1 MLYLVCLE
9 LNTQERERERER
21 DMKNVFRKN
30 KQASRSAAMASHCNH
45 VLPQRSLA
53 NQNHLSQHDLSHM
66 LYNYIII
73 CCLSLSVS
81 LWKCVTAVYGH
92 PPGLRHKPG
101 GTSLCIYASI
111 GRTPHVPG
119 IGISLLRPIPSHLFF
134 IYHVGSLHRW

>member
-9 LNTQERERERER
+9 LNTRERER

-73 CCLSLSVS
+73 CCLSLS
-81 LWKCVTAVYGH
+81 L
-92 PPGLRHKPG
+92 
-101 GTSLCIYASI
+101 SLCGSVSQRSMA
-111 GRTPHVPG
+111 THQVCG
-119 IGISLLRPIPSHLFF
+119 INLVVLAYVYMLVLGGPLTCQ
-134 IYHVGSLHRW
+134 G